1 MNVYYSETHAT
12 HAPPFEIFDGGE
24 KVANFEVPQRMER
37 ILAAL
42 RADGRFDILPPDD
55 FGLDPILAVHDEGYI
70 SFLRAAFDEWMS
82 TPLDADYERSAL
94 LPATFPPA
102 HWRNHVPQSIL
113 GRAGYYMMDLSA
125 PITAGT
131 YQAALASA
139 NCALSGAKFISPSA
153 SPHSAF
159 NIQHSA
165 FALCRPPG
173 HHAGRANCGG
183 YCYINNAA
191 AAAHW
196 LTQFGKVAL
205 LDVDYHAGNGTQDIF
220 YNRSDV
226 LTISIHADPNYE
238 YPYYCGYPDE
248 TGTGEGIG
256 YHHNFPLPMGTDDPS
271 YLTILEEALH
281 LVYGYT
287 PNFLVVSA
295 GMDIYGED
303 PLGKIRVTREGI
315 AQIGQK
321 IASLNL
327 PTLVVMEGGYNNAAL
342 GANVL
347 AFLEA
352 FHEN

>member
-1 MNVYYSETHAT
+1 MNVYYSDTHT
-12 HAPPFEIFDGGE
+12 HHHPPFEIFDGGE

-37 ILAAL
+37 ILEAL
-42 RADGRFDILPPDD
+42 RLDGRFDILPPED
-55 FGLDPILAVHDEGYI
+55 FGLAPLLAVHDEGYLA
-70 SFLRAAFDEWMS
+70 FLETAYDEWMS

-102 HWRNHVPQSIL
+102 GGRSHIPKSIL

-139 NCALSGAKFISPSA
+139 NCALSGAKFIA
-153 SPHSAF
+153 QHSAF
-159 NIQHSA
+159 NIHHSA

-173 HHAGRANCGG
+173 HHAGRANSGG

-191 AAAHW
+191 VAAHW
-196 LTQFGKVAL
+196 LTQFGNVAI
-205 LDVDYHAGNGTQDIF
+205 LDVDYHAGNGAQDIF

-226 LTISIHADPNYE
+226 LTISIHANPNYE
-238 YPYYCGYPDE
+238 YPYYSGYPDE
-248 TGTGEGIG
+248 TGAGQGLG
-256 YHHNFPLPMGTDDPS
+256 YHRNFPLPFGADDQA
-271 YLTILEEALH
+271 YLASLEQALH
-281 LVYGYT
+281 FLIDYT
-287 PNFLVVSA
+287 PNFLVISA

-303 PLGKIRVTREGI
+303 PLGKIRVTTEGI
-315 AQIGQK
+315 AHIGK
-321 IASLNL
+321 RIAGLHL

-342 GANVL
+342 GTNIV

-352 FHEN
+352 FHE

>member
-1 MNVYYSETHAT
+1 MNVYYSETHAA

-42 RADGRFDILPPDD
+42 RADGRFEILPPDD
-55 FGLDPILAVHDEGYI
+55 FGLEPIRAVHEEGYL
-70 SFLRAAFDEWMS
+70 SFLSTAFEEWMS
-82 TPLDADYERSAL
+82 TPLDADYERNAL

-102 HWRNHVPQSIL
+102 GWRNRVPQSIL

-131 YQAALASA
+131 YEAVLASA
-139 NCALSGAKFISPSA
+139 NCALSGAKCISPAA
-153 SPHSAF
+153 SP
-159 NIQHSA
+159 HSA

-191 AAAHW
+191 VAAHW
-196 LTQFGKVAL
+196 LTQFGKVAI
-205 LDVDYHAGNGTQDIF
+205 LDIDYHAGNGTQDIF
-220 YNRSDV
+220 YHRSDV
-226 LTISIHADPNYE
+226 LTISIHADPNHE

-248 TGTGEGIG
+248 TGAGEGLG
-256 YHHNFPLPMGTDDPS
+256 YHCNFPLPFGVDDRT
-271 YLTILEEALH
+271 YLETLQTALNRIAD
-281 LVYGYT
+281 YR
-287 PNFLVVSA
+287 PAFLVVSA
-295 GMDIYGED
+295 GMDIYSED
-303 PLGKIRVTREGI
+303 PLGKIRVSTQGI
-315 AQIGQK
+315 ARIGHE
-321 IASLNL
+321 IAQWNL

-342 GANVL
+342 GTNIV

-352 FHEN
+352 FHAG

>member
-1 MNVYYSETHAT
+1 MNVYYSDTHA
-12 HAPPFEIFDGGE
+12 HHHPPFEIFDGGE

-37 ILAAL
+37 ILEAL
-42 RADGRFDILPPDD
+42 RTDGRFNILPPED
-55 FGLDPILAVHDEGYI
+55 FGLDPLLAVHDEGYLA
-70 SFLRAAFDEWMS
+70 FLQTAYDEWMS
-82 TPLDADYERSAL
+82 TPLDADYERSVL

-102 HWRNHVPQSIL
+102 GGRNHVPKSIL

-139 NCALSGAKFISPSA
+139 NCALSGAKFIIQ
-153 SPHSAF
+153 HSSF
-159 NIQHSA
+159 NIHHSA

-191 AAAHW
+191 VAAHW
-196 LTQFGKVAL
+196 LTQFGKVAI
-205 LDVDYHAGNGTQDIF
+205 LDIDYHAGNGTQDIF

-238 YPYYCGYPDE
+238 YPYYNGYPDE
-248 TGTGEGIG
+248 TGAGEGLS
-256 YHHNFPLPMGTDDPS
+256 YHRNFPLPFGADDQI
-271 YLTILEEALH
+271 YLASLQHALK
-281 LVYGYT
+281 LINDYT

-303 PLGKIRVTREGI
+303 PLSKIRVSTNGI
-315 AQIGQK
+315 RQIGQR
-321 IASLNL
+321 IAELNL
-327 PTLVVMEGGYNNAAL
+327 LTLIVMEGGYNNAVL

-352 FHEN
+352 FHEK

>member
-1 MNVYYSETHAT
+1 MNVYYSDTHAR

-24 KVANFEVPQRMER
+24 KVANFEVPQRLER
-37 ILAAL
+37 ILESL
-42 RADGRFDILPPDD
+42 RLDGRFDILPPDD
-55 FGLDPILAVHDEGYI
+55 FGLDPILAVHDEGYL
-70 SFLRAAFDEWMS
+70 SFLETAFDEWMQEP
-82 TPLDADYERSAL
+82 TDYERTAL

-102 HWRNHVPQSIL
+102 SWRNHIPKSLL

-139 NCALSGAKFISPSA
+139 HCALSGAKFIA
-153 SPHSAF
+153 QHSSF
-159 NIQHSA
+159 NIHHSA

-191 AAAHW
+191 VAAHW
-196 LTQFGKVAL
+196 LTQFGNVAV
-205 LDVDYHAGNGTQDIF
+205 LDIDYHAGNGTQDIF

-238 YPYYCGYPDE
+238 YPYYSGYPDE
-248 TGTGEGIG
+248 TGAGAGLG
-256 YHHNFPLPMGTDDPS
+256 FHHNFPLPFGTDDQA
-271 YLTILEEALH
+271 YLATLNQSLS
-281 LVYGYT
+281 LVSGYT
-287 PNFLVVSA
+287 PSFLVISA

-303 PLGKIRVTREGI
+303 PLGRIRVTTNGI
-315 AQIGQK
+315 AQIGK
-321 IASLNL
+321 HIAGLNL
-327 PTLVVMEGGYNNAAL
+327 PTLVVMEGGYNNTAL
-342 GANVL
+342 GANIV

-352 FHEN
+352 FHC

>member
-1 MNVYYSETHAT
+1 MNVYYSKTHAA

-37 ILAAL
+37 ILEAL
-42 RADGRFDILPPDD
+42 RADGRFEILPPED
-55 FGLDPILAVHDEGYI
+55 FGLAPIKAVHDDGYL
-70 SFLRAAFDEWMS
+70 SFLETAFDEWMS
-82 TPLDADYERSAL
+82 TPLDADYERTAL

-102 HWRNHVPQSIL
+102 GWRNHVPQSIL

-139 NCALSGAKFISPSA
+139 NCALSGAKFIT
-153 SPHSAF
+153 
-159 NIQHSA
+159 QHSSFISHLSS

-191 AAAHW
+191 VAANW

-205 LDVDYHAGNGTQDIF
+205 LDIDYHAGNGTQDIF

-238 YPYYCGYPDE
+238 YPYYSGYPDE
-248 TGTGEGIG
+248 TGVGEGLD
-256 YHHNFPLPMGTDDPS
+256 YHRNFPLPLGANDHAYLETLQKALERIAAYRPS
-271 YLTILEEALH
+271 SI
-281 LVYGYT
+281 VI
-287 PNFLVVSA
+287 SA

-303 PLGKIRVTREGI
+303 PLGKIRVSTEGI
-315 AQIGQK
+315 AKIGQE
-321 IASLNL
+321 IASLNM
-327 PTLVVMEGGYNNAAL
+327 PTLVVMEGGYNNVAL
-342 GANVL
+342 GANVA

-352 FHEN
+352 FHEK